1 MGNYSSRPIASWS
14 SALRI
19 AASATLA
26 SRFPS
31 CLLWGDDLIAIY
43 NDAFKPILG
52 CKPEAL
58 GVAFR
63 EIWAEAWNEI
73 GPIAES
79 ALAGDSTFI
88 ENFPLTIER
97 NGFVEQAYFTF
108 CYSPVCDETGRVV
121 GVLDTVIESTEKV
134 FALRQINDRTDGL
147 VEQVEARTAERDR
160 LWHLSD
166 DLMITLDFCGQ
177 ITTVNPAWTRVLGW
191 RTHELIGH
199 SCFDF
204 MHADDRAESSS
215 RLRALEATGV
225 QTAVT
230 NRYRAADGT
239 FRVISWTVVP
249 DEHRVHAV
257 GRDITQDRQQAGAL
271 LEAEERVR
279 QIQKMESIGQLTGGI
294 AHDFNNLLAGISG
307 SLELLQSG

>member
-1 MGNYSSRPIASWS
+1 MSEAFTGRTFAQSHMAKKVREYAWEDTALGPIASWS

-108 CYSPVCDETGRVV
+108 CYSPVC
-121 GVLDTVIESTEKV
+121 
-134 FALRQINDRTDGL
+134 N
-147 VEQVEARTAERDR
+147 
-160 LWHLSD
+160 
-166 DLMITLDFCGQ
+166 
-177 ITTVNPAWTRVLGW
+177 
-191 RTHELIGH
+191 
-199 SCFDF
+199 
-204 MHADDRAESSS
+204 
-215 RLRALEATGV
+215 
-225 QTAVT
+225 
-230 NRYRAADGT
+230 
-239 FRVISWTVVP
+239 
-249 DEHRVHAV
+249 
-257 GRDITQDRQQAGAL
+257 
-271 LEAEERVR
+271 
-279 QIQKMESIGQLTGGI
+279 
-294 AHDFNNLLAGISG
+294 
-307 SLELLQSG
+307 